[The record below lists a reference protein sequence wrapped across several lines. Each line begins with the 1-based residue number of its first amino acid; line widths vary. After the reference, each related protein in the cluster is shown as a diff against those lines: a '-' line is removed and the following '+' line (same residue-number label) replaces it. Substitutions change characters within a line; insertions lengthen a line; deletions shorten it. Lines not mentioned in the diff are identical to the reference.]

1 MITKLH
7 FNGGHYRVTQLIEPN
22 IIEIE
27 GIWFIKLEGVDET
40 TVKKEKLKEFLNIGT
55 LIKVIPYNRTEDAF
69 IVSDVWLKDI
79 HINKQFSN
87 YIETKDLFRRQ
98 VG

>member
-7 FNGGHYRVTQLIEPN
+7 FNGGYYRVTQLIEPN

-27 GIWFIKLEGVDET
+27 GIWFIRLEGVDEKT
-40 TVKKEKLKEFLNIGT
+40 TKQDMLQKWLRIGSM
-55 LIKVIPYNRTEDAF
+55 IRVIPYSRTDNAL
-69 IVSDVWLKDI
+69 IVCDVWLDDL

-87 YIETKDLFRRQ
+87 YIGTKDLFRRQ

>member
-7 FNGGHYRVTQLIEPN
+7 FKGGYYRVTQLIEPN

-27 GIWFIKLEGVDET
+27 GIWFVKLEGVDEQ
-40 TVKKEKLKEFLNIGT
+40 TVKGTKLQEFLKMGT
-55 LIKVIPYNRTEDAF
+55 LIKVIPYSRTDDAL
-69 IVSDVWLKDI
+69 IISDVWLDDI

-87 YIETKDLFRRQ
+87 YIGTKDLFRRQ

>member
-1 MITKLH
+1 MTTKLY
-7 FNGGHYRVTQLIEPN
+7 FNGGYYRVTQLIEPN
-22 IIEIE
+22 IIEVE
-27 GIWFIKLEGVDET
+27 GIWFIKLEGVDEKT
-40 TVKKEKLKEFLNIGT
+40 IKEEQLQRLLKIGSMVKI
-55 LIKVIPYNRTEDAF
+55 IPYNRTDDAL
-69 IVSDVWLKDI
+69 IVSDVWLNDI